1 MIDVDK
7 IEKWIEDAVR
17 QYEKSA
23 PETAAYLD
31 DLYVRIQEQAEDV
44 SLRELML
51 VSRLLTESGWMD
63 PHYAQ
68 NHITHVLSLRG
79 RPTPMIS
86 F

>member
-1 MIDVDK
+1 MLDVDK
-7 IEKWIEDAVR
+7 IEKFVQDAVIH
-17 QYEKSA
+17 YEKSA

-51 VSRLLTESGWMD
+51 VNRLMTESGWMD

-68 NHITHVLSLRG
+68 NHITHVLSFLG

>member
-1 MIDVDK
+1 MIDIDK
-7 IEKWIEDAVR
+7 IEKFVQDAVIH
-17 QYEKSA
+17 YEKSA
-23 PETAAYLD
+23 PEATAYLD

-51 VSRLLTESGWMD
+51 VSHLMTESGWMD

-68 NHITHVLSLRG
+68 NHITHVAQEAG
-79 RPTPMIS
+79 HPTPMIS